1 MRHHFGLSGKNWKT
15 IVKTPR
21 LQSRFAV
28 FLLALL
34 FLVGGRNIAEAQDNL
49 PELINDE
56 EFRPAAQA
64 AVDSVYNFNFVAADK
79 ILEPWKNE
87 YPDHPLWM
95 LIDAM
100 QMWWQVLSDLEDTSH
115 DEEFFY
121 RMKKTDFEASRLLR
135 NNSKH
140 ADGLIIKAISNGYV
154 ARQYANR
161 EEWLSSISSA
171 RKALSAHEY
180 LLELQPGLVDLK
192 LAEGLK
198 LYYLA
203 YLPEAYPVVRTVSWA
218 MPEGD
223 KEKGLAYLR
232 DAAENAVFA
241 RAEATYFLGNIN
253 YNYQD
258 DFNEAVTY
266 FEELYRNYPHN
277 NYYARMFVGSLY
289 KMGRYDTALETIE
302 NSLDRWEKNK
312 LPHGKVLKEEL
323 LTWKGRILERQ
334 SNHARAMEAFQ
345 GAFEAGEE
353 LPNTEHRS
361 FYVASGYYLGKLHH
375 DRSSYEE
382 ARKYLSKVKDCKT
395 GEEYKRRARQ
405 LLQSM

>member
-1 MRHHFGLSGKNWKT
+1 MFSKLPV
-15 IVKTPR
+15 II
-21 LQSRFAV
+21 
-28 FLLALL
+28 L
-34 FLVGGRNIAEAQDNL
+34 FLVFLPGSSNVSHAQDSL

-56 EFRPAAQA
+56 EFRPVAQA
-64 AVDSVYNFNFVAADK
+64 AVDSVYNFNFAAADELLK
-79 ILEPWKNE
+79 PWIEKH
-87 YPDHPLWM
+87 PDHPLWL

-161 EEWLSSISSA
+161 DEWLNSISSA

-180 LLELQPGLVDLK
+180 LLELQPGLTDLK

-203 YLPEAYPVVRTVSWA
+203 YLPEAYPVVKTVSWA
-218 MPEGD
+218 LPEGD
-223 KEKGLAYLR
+223 KEKGLDYLK
-232 DAAENAVFA
+232 DASRNAVFA

-258 DFNEAVTY
+258 DYDRAATY

-277 NYYARMFVGSLY
+277 NYYARMYVGSLY
-289 KMGRYDTALETIE
+289 KMGRYDTALAVIDST
-302 NSLDRWEKNK
+302 LKRWEKK
-312 LPHGKVLKEEL
+312 ELPHGEVLSEEL
-323 LTWKGRILERQ
+323 LTWKGRILNRNGQTSE
-334 SNHARAMEAFQ
+334 AIEAFE
-345 GAFEAGEE
+345 GAFQSGES

-361 FYVASGYYLGKLHH
+361 FYVASGYYLGKLYH
-375 DRSSYEE
+375 DRSSFSE
-382 ARKYLSKVKDCKT
+382 ARKYLSIVQNCET
-395 GEEYKRRARQ
+395 GAEYKQRARQ

>member
-1 MRHHFGLSGKNWKT
+1 LKAHLS
-15 IVKTPR
+15 R
-21 LQSRFAV
+21 LTV
-28 FLLALL
+28 FFLSLL
-34 FLVGGRNIAEAQDNL
+34 FLTGSSGVAFAQGTP

-56 EFRPAAQA
+56 EFRPVAQA
-64 AVDSVYNFNFVAADK
+64 AVDSVYNFNFEAADNLLK
-79 ILEPWKNE
+79 PWKKE
-87 YPDHPLWM
+87 YPGHPLWM

-121 RMKKTDFEASRLLR
+121 KMKRADYEASRLLR
-135 NNSKH
+135 KDSKH
-140 ADGLIIKAISNGYV
+140 ADGLIVKAISNGYV

-161 EEWLSSISSA
+161 DEWLNSISSA

-180 LLELQPGLVDLK
+180 LLELQPGLIDLK

-203 YLPEAYPVVRTVSWA
+203 YLPEAYPVVKTVSWA
-218 MPEGD
+218 MPEGNKD
-223 KEKGLAYLR
+223 KGLEYMR
-232 DAAENAVFA
+232 DAAENAIFA

-258 DFNEAVTY
+258 DYDEAVTY

-277 NYYARMFVGSLY
+277 NYYARMYVGSLY
-289 KMGRYDTALETIE
+289 KMGRYDTALKIIE
-302 NSLDRWEKNK
+302 NSLIRWQNND
-312 LPHGKVLKEEL
+312 LPHGDVLKEEL
-323 LTWKGRILERQ
+323 LTWKGRILNRQ
-334 SNHARAMEAFQ
+334 SNHARAIEAFQ
-345 GAFEAGEE
+345 EAFQAGES
-353 LPNTEHRS
+353 LPNTKHRS

-375 DRSSYEE
+375 DRSSYSE
-382 ARKYLSKVKDCKT
+382 ARKYLSKVEDCKT
-395 GEEYKRRARQ
+395 GDEYIQRARQ

>member
-1 MRHHFGLSGKNWKT
+1 MPLRFGLSAK
-15 IVKTPR
+15 R
-21 LQSRFAV
+21 LNEVNAIYSKISIFILFLF
-28 FLLALL
+28 FLLA
-34 FLVGGRNIAEAQDNL
+34 GSRICNAQDNL

-56 EFRPAAQA
+56 EFKPAAQA
-64 AVDSVYNFNFVAADK
+64 AVDSVYNFNFPAADK
-79 ILEPWKNE
+79 ILEPWKKE
-87 YPDHPLWM
+87 YPEHPLWM

-121 RMKKTDFEASRLLR
+121 RMKKTDYEAARLLR
-135 NNSKH
+135 KNSKH

-161 EEWLSSISSA
+161 DEWLNSISSA

-180 LLELQPGLVDLK
+180 LLELQPELVDLK

-203 YLPEAYPVVRTVSWA
+203 YLPEAYPVVKTVSWA

-223 KEKGLAYLR
+223 KEMGLDYLK
-232 DAAENAVFA
+232 DAAQNAVFA

-258 DFNEAVTY
+258 DYDQAATY

-277 NYYARMFVGSLY
+277 NYYARMYVGSLY
-289 KMGRYDTALETIE
+289 KMGHYRTALVVI
-302 NSLDRWEKNK
+302 NSTLERWEKNN
-312 LPHGKVLKEEL
+312 LSHGDVLSEEL
-323 LTWKGRILERQ
+323 LTWKGRILDRNGQTSE
-334 SNHARAMEAFQ
+334 AIEAFER
-345 GAFEAGEE
+345 AFQLGEA

-361 FYVASGYYLGKLHH
+361 FYVASGYYLGKLYH
-375 DRSSYEE
+375 DQSSYTE
-382 ARKYLSKVKDCKT
+382 ARKYLSIVQNCDT
-395 GEEYKRRARQ
+395 GAEYKQRARQ

>member
-1 MRHHFGLSGKNWKT
+1 MKAHLS
-15 IVKTPR
+15 R
-21 LQSRFAV
+21 LTV
-28 FLLALL
+28 FFLSLL
-34 FLVGGRNIAEAQDNL
+34 FLTGSSGVAFAQGTP

-56 EFRPAAQA
+56 EFRPVAQA
-64 AVDSVYNFNFVAADK
+64 AVDSVYNFNFEAADNLLK
-79 ILEPWKNE
+79 PWKKE
-87 YPDHPLWM
+87 YPGHPLWM

-121 RMKKTDFEASRLLR
+121 KMKRADYEASRLLR
-135 NNSKH
+135 KDSKH
-140 ADGLIIKAISNGYV
+140 ADGLIVKAISNGYV

-161 EEWLSSISSA
+161 DEWLNSISSA

-180 LLELQPGLVDLK
+180 LLELQPGLIDLK

-203 YLPEAYPVVRTVSWA
+203 YLPEAYPVVKTVSWA
-218 MPEGD
+218 MPEGNKD
-223 KEKGLAYLR
+223 KGLEYMR
-232 DAAENAVFA
+232 DAAENAIFA

-258 DFNEAVTY
+258 DYDEAVTY

-277 NYYARMFVGSLY
+277 NYYARMYVGSLY
-289 KMGRYDTALETIE
+289 KMGRYDTALKIIE
-302 NSLDRWEKNK
+302 NSLIRWQNND
-312 LPHGKVLKEEL
+312 LPHGDVLKEEL
-323 LTWKGRILERQ
+323 LTWKGRILNRQ
-334 SNHARAMEAFQ
+334 SNHARAIEAFQ
-345 GAFEAGEE
+345 EAFQAGES
-353 LPNTEHRS
+353 LPNTKHRS

-375 DRSSYEE
+375 DRSSYSE
-382 ARKYLSKVKDCKT
+382 ARKYLSKVEDCKT
-395 GEEYKRRARQ
+395 GDEYIQRARQ

>member
-1 MRHHFGLSGKNWKT
+1 MKAHLS
-15 IVKTPR
+15 R
-21 LQSRFAV
+21 LTV
-28 FLLALL
+28 FFLSLL
-34 FLVGGRNIAEAQDNL
+34 FLTGSSGVAFAQGTP

-56 EFRPAAQA
+56 EFRPVAQA
-64 AVDSVYNFNFVAADK
+64 AVDSVYNFNFEAADNLLK
-79 ILEPWKNE
+79 PWKKE
-87 YPDHPLWM
+87 YPGHPLWM

-121 RMKKTDFEASRLLR
+121 KMKRADYEASRLLR
-135 NNSKH
+135 KDSKH
-140 ADGLIIKAISNGYV
+140 ADGLIVKAISNGYV

-161 EEWLSSISSA
+161 DEWLNSISSA

-180 LLELQPGLVDLK
+180 LLELQPGLIDLK

-203 YLPEAYPVVRTVSWA
+203 YLPEAYPVVKTVSWA
-218 MPEGD
+218 MPEGNKD
-223 KEKGLAYLR
+223 KGLEYMR
-232 DAAENAVFA
+232 DAAENAIFA

-258 DFNEAVTY
+258 DYEEAVTY

-277 NYYARMFVGSLY
+277 NYYARMYVGSLY
-289 KMGRYDTALETIE
+289 KMGRYDTALKIIE
-302 NSLDRWEKNK
+302 NSLVRWQNND
-312 LPHGKVLKEEL
+312 LPHRDVLKEEL
-323 LTWKGRILERQ
+323 LTWKGRILNRQ
-334 SNHARAMEAFQ
+334 SNHARAIEAFQ
-345 GAFEAGEE
+345 EAFQAGES
-353 LPNTEHRS
+353 LPNTKHRS

-375 DRSSYEE
+375 DRSSYSE
-382 ARKYLSKVKDCKT
+382 ARKYLSKVEDCKT
-395 GEEYKRRARQ
+395 GDEYIQRARQ

>member
-1 MRHHFGLSGKNWKT
+1 LKAHLS
-15 IVKTPR
+15 R
-21 LQSRFAV
+21 LTV
-28 FLLALL
+28 FFLSLL
-34 FLVGGRNIAEAQDNL
+34 FLTGSSGVAFAQGTP

-56 EFRPAAQA
+56 EFRPVAQA
-64 AVDSVYNFNFVAADK
+64 AVDSVYNFNFEAADNLLK
-79 ILEPWKNE
+79 PWKKE
-87 YPDHPLWM
+87 YPGHPLWM

-121 RMKKTDFEASRLLR
+121 KMKRADYEASRLLR
-135 NNSKH
+135 KDSKH
-140 ADGLIIKAISNGYV
+140 ADGLIVKAISNGYV

-161 EEWLSSISSA
+161 DEWLNSISSA

-180 LLELQPGLVDLK
+180 LLELQPGLIDLK

-203 YLPEAYPVVRTVSWA
+203 YLPEAYPVVKTVSWA
-218 MPEGD
+218 MPEGNKD
-223 KEKGLAYLR
+223 KGLEYMR
-232 DAAENAVFA
+232 DAAENAIFA

-258 DFNEAVTY
+258 DYDEAVTY

-277 NYYARMFVGSLY
+277 NYYARMYVGSLY
-289 KMGRYDTALETIE
+289 KMGRYDTALKIIE
-302 NSLDRWEKNK
+302 NSLVRWQNND
-312 LPHGKVLKEEL
+312 LPHRDVLKEEL
-323 LTWKGRILERQ
+323 LTWKGRILNRQ
-334 SNHARAMEAFQ
+334 SNHARAIEAFQ
-345 GAFEAGEE
+345 EAFQAGES
-353 LPNTEHRS
+353 LPNTKHRS

-375 DRSSYEE
+375 DRSSYSE
-382 ARKYLSKVKDCKT
+382 ARKYLSKVEDCKT
-395 GEEYKRRARQ
+395 GDEYIQRARQ

>member
-1 MRHHFGLSGKNWKT
+1 LKAHLS
-15 IVKTPR
+15 R
-21 LQSRFAV
+21 LTV
-28 FLLALL
+28 FFLSLL
-34 FLVGGRNIAEAQDNL
+34 FLTGSSGVAFAQGTP

-56 EFRPAAQA
+56 EFRPVAQA
-64 AVDSVYNFNFVAADK
+64 AVDSVYNFNFEAADNLLK
-79 ILEPWKNE
+79 PWKKE
-87 YPDHPLWM
+87 YPGHPLWM

-121 RMKKTDFEASRLLR
+121 KMKRADYEASRLLR
-135 NNSKH
+135 KDSKH
-140 ADGLIIKAISNGYV
+140 ADGLIVKAISNGYV

-161 EEWLSSISSA
+161 DEWLNSISSA

-180 LLELQPGLVDLK
+180 LLELQPGLIDLK

-203 YLPEAYPVVRTVSWA
+203 YLPEAYPVVKTVSWA
-218 MPEGD
+218 MPEGNKD
-223 KEKGLAYLR
+223 KGLEYMR
-232 DAAENAVFA
+232 DAAENAIFA

-258 DFNEAVTY
+258 DYDEAVTY

-277 NYYARMFVGSLY
+277 NYYARMYVGSLY
-289 KMGRYDTALETIE
+289 KMGRYDTALKIIE
-302 NSLDRWEKNK
+302 NSLIRWQNND
-312 LPHGKVLKEEL
+312 LPHGDVLKEEL
-323 LTWKGRILERQ
+323 LTWKGRILNRQ
-334 SNHARAMEAFQ
+334 SNHARAIEAFQ
-345 GAFEAGEE
+345 EAFQVGES
-353 LPNTEHRS
+353 LPNTKHRS

-375 DRSSYEE
+375 DRSSYSE
-382 ARKYLSKVKDCKT
+382 ARKYLSKVEDCKT
-395 GEEYKRRARQ
+395 GDEYIQRARQ